1 MTTTESGS
9 SVGTESPDSDPT
21 ALEAFD
27 GGGAH
32 HRFDPRGKFFD
43 VEDGATAATAAA
55 PAPEVRDSNRSAP
68 TTPNGSRGGVE
79 VRVHGIGD
87 HSTFS
92 ALGRPK
98 YKELVDSRV
107 WIGEVPPLPRHPLRL
122 VNWSRA
128 NRQITRHL
136 GWYLAFPFTL
146 LNVAG
151 YMEPPDRSRH
161 LMRTGISVASLC
173 LTVAMA
179 AWISV
184 IFETAW
190 RSLAHG
196 DDRLTGVLLQ
206 GVGPG
211 ILIAFVV
218 YRMFVGRALV
228 DRAGSMISV
237 ASILVLVG
245 MIQFLHA
252 KPATYPHAWIRR
264 ILTPAGDPGVAVD
277 PMSLIIACTTGLVF
291 IVALC
296 LCALALWKKTNGAAL
311 AGAALLLVLAIT
323 LLHTAGSMLRK
334 FFDSVFIFVPPKN
347 GPPQHVSPEDQIR
360 HVLLPRFD
368 DLSVKVIARVP
379 KALSIDLIPVYFLG
393 ALAVFAV
400 VFCVEL
406 AKQRKSI
413 ALAEA
418 TRRSGRRQKNPSGT
432 HELVVAL
439 PRRLAPP
446 VAIGLVAT
454 AGLWVLMY
462 RGFAN
467 ADPWLIADFLVA
479 LQVAGAVAILM
490 VVIRRPERLAARLR
504 SIFGSVADIA
514 GFWAPDLHPL
524 AGASYRR
531 ALLAGIRQTI
541 NDVTLEYPHTP
552 LALVGHSQGSVVCAW
567 FVHGGHWTEQPTEGQ
582 SDRDALKART
592 HHTSNNARSDRIA
605 LFTCGST
612 LSTLYRTFFPRYF
625 DDEFFVKTWGMT
637 YKGTWWRNYWRKTDP
652 IGSVVPTRRETDN
665 VDVTE
670 RLEDETLGHG
680 EYWRNERLRAGINRF
695 FETAEIAP
703 AVKRPDLSG
712 NGVSS

>member
-1 MTTTESGS
+1 MTTTESTQ
-9 SVGTESPDSDPT
+9 SVQTEKKPDPT
-21 ALEAFD
+21 VLRALPPTDFGTANGD
-27 GGGAH
+27 ATGG
-32 HRFDPRGKFFD
+32 PRR
-43 VEDGATAATAAA
+43 A
-55 PAPEVRDSNRSAP
+55 
-68 TTPNGSRGGVE
+68 GGIE

-107 WIGEVPPLPRHPLRL
+107 WIGEVPPVPGHPLRL

-151 YMEPPDRSRH
+151 YMELPDRSRH
-161 LMRTGISVASLC
+161 LMRAGIALASLC
-173 LTVAMA
+173 LTVSMA

-190 RSLAHG
+190 RSLARG

-218 YRMFVGRALV
+218 YRMIAGRALV
-228 DRAGSMISV
+228 DRAGRLISLT
-237 ASILVLVG
+237 SIAVLVG
-245 MIQFLHA
+245 MIFYLHS
-252 KPATYPHAWIRR
+252 KPASQLHDWVRR
-264 ILTPAGDPGVAVD
+264 LLTPAGDPGVAVD
-277 PMSLIIACTTGLVF
+277 PMSLIVAVTTGVVLV
-291 IVALC
+291 VALC
-296 LCALALWKKTNGAAL
+296 LCALALWKKTDGAAL

-323 LLHTAGSMLRK
+323 LLHAAGSMLRK
-334 FFDSVFIFVPPKN
+334 FFDSVFIFIPPKT
-347 GPPQHVSPEDQIR
+347 GPPVHVSAEDAIR
-360 HVLLPRFD
+360 HVLLPRYD
-368 DLSVKVIARVP
+368 DLSAKVIARVP
-379 KALSIDLIPVYFLG
+379 KALSIDLIPVFFLG
-393 ALAVFAV
+393 MLAVFAM
-400 VFCVEL
+400 VFCAEL
-406 AKQRKSI
+406 AKQRKAI
-413 ALAEA
+413 ARAEE
-418 TRRSGRRQKNPSGT
+418 TRLTGCYKRPSGT
-432 HELVVAL
+432 HELVGAL
-439 PRRLAPP
+439 PKRLAPP
-446 VAIGLVAT
+446 VAVGLVAT

-462 RGFAN
+462 RALAN
-467 ADPWLIADFLVA
+467 ADPWLVADFLIV
-479 LQVAGAVAILM
+479 LQVAGAAAIVM
-490 VVIRRPERLAARLR
+490 VVIRRPERFAARLR
-504 SIFGSVADIA
+504 SAFGSIADIA

-541 NDVTLEYPHTP
+541 NDLALEYPNTP

-582 SDRDALKART
+582 SDRDALKARM
-592 HHTSNNARSDRIA
+592 HHTSNNSRSDRIA
-605 LFTCGST
+605 LFTCGSP

-625 DDEFFVKTWGMT
+625 DAEFFTKTWGMT

-652 IGSVVPTRRETDN
+652 IGSPVRMRRETDN

-670 RLEDETLGHG
+670 RREDETLGHG
-680 EYWRNERLRAGINRF
+680 EYWRHERLRAGIDRF
-695 FETAEIAP
+695 FETANATP
-703 AVKRPDLSG
+703 AVRRV
-712 NGVSS
+712 GVSQVGH